1 MIKICEPPQLTP
13 IAPGIARVDGFFPKG
28 ITALQT
34 DRLGGSSVG
43 NFSSFNLGDHVGDD
57 PLSVARNRR
66 QLSDLC
72 PSQPIWLEQIHGTRA
87 IALDEPDLAGMVN
100 APAGEMQADASMTR
114 LAGQVCCVMTAD
126 CLPLLVA
133 RPGTGQVAA
142 IHAGWRGLLAG
153 VIEKTLT
160 RMFQF
165 EQNGDDLWKIWLGP
179 AIGASAFE
187 VGGEVRDQFMSH
199 ASISAQAFVPSST
212 GADKWLADLRRLAVG
227 RIQAWADQ
235 CHLNDKHGAL
245 SIAIAIDPQ
254 CVYADSGRYFSYRR
268 DGKTGRMASLIFRD

>member
-1 MIKICEPPQLTP
+1 MIKICEPAQLTP

-34 DRLGGSSVG
+34 DRLGGSSGG

-72 PSQPIWLEQIHGTRA
+72 PSQPIWLEQIHGTQA
-87 IALDEPDLAGMVN
+87 IALDEPDLASMVN
-100 APAGEMQADASMTR
+100 APARKFQADASMTR

-160 RMFQF
+160 RMSQF
-165 EQNGDDLWKIWLGP
+165 EPKGDDLWKIWLGP

-187 VGGEVRDQFMSH
+187 VGGEVRDQFTSH
-199 ASISAQAFVPSST
+199 ASISARAFVPSSS

-235 CHLNDKHGAL
+235 SHLKDRNGAL
-245 SIAIAIDPQ
+245 SIEIAIDPQ
-254 CVYADSGRYFSYRR
+254 CVYTRSDRYFSYRR
-268 DGKTGRMASLIFRD
+268 DCKTGRMASLIFRD

>member
-1 MIKICEPPQLTP
+1 MIKICEPAQLTP

-34 DRLGGSSVG
+34 DRLGGSSG
-43 NFSSFNLGDHVGDD
+43 GDFSSFNLGDHVGDD

-72 PSQPIWLEQIHGTRA
+72 PSQPIWLEQIHGTQA
-87 IALDEPDLAGMVN
+87 IALDEPDLASMVN
-100 APAGEMQADASMTR
+100 APARKFQADASMTR

-153 VIEKTLT
+153 VIE
-160 RMFQF
+160 
-165 EQNGDDLWKIWLGP
+165 
-179 AIGASAFE
+179 
-187 VGGEVRDQFMSH
+187 
-199 ASISAQAFVPSST
+199 
-212 GADKWLADLRRLAVG
+212 
-227 RIQAWADQ
+227 
-235 CHLNDKHGAL
+235 
-245 SIAIAIDPQ
+245 
-254 CVYADSGRYFSYRR
+254 
-268 DGKTGRMASLIFRD
+268 

>member
-1 MIKICEPPQLTP
+1 MIKICEPAQLTP

-34 DRLGGSSVG
+34 DRLGGSSG
-43 NFSSFNLGDHVGDD
+43 GDFSTFNLGDHVGDD
-57 PLSVARNRR
+57 PLRVARNRR

-72 PSQPIWLEQIHGTRA
+72 PSQPIWLEQIHGTQA
-87 IALDEPDLAGMVN
+87 IALDEPDLASMVN
-100 APAGEMQADASMTR
+100 APARKFQADASMTR

-160 RMFQF
+160 RMSQF
-165 EQNGDDLWKIWLGP
+165 EPKGDDLWKIWLGP

-187 VGGEVRDQFMSH
+187 VGGEVRDQFTSQ
-199 ASISAQAFVPSST
+199 ASISAQAFVSSSS

-235 CHLNDKHGAL
+235 INLESQH
-245 SIAIAIDPQ
+245 SSVQIEIAIDPQ
-254 CVYADSGRYFSYRR
+254 CVYTRSDRYFSYRR